1 MIVKNEE
8 AVLARCLDSLKGIAE
23 EIVIVDTGSTD
34 RTKEI
39 AARYTDKIYDFTYG
53 HLRKSLVLMK
63 DNTCIYSGIMVSS
76 LINRWKNINQIETKD
91 NIDNMLYV
99 GKDNYVNINDIYMM
113 SGNVKSKP
121 LVSKIKIAKENMNFI
136 DFTGGDKMRSILFMK
151 DGTIIV
157 TSLDDRTLLERLKNI
172 IIL

>member
-1 MIVKNEE
+1 MLFHIGYGNYVKF
-8 AVLARCLDSLKGIAE
+8 E
-23 EIVIVDTGSTD
+23 EIKAIEEKFESGYISKIIFSHKLKNTN
-34 RTKEI
+34 
-39 AARYTDKIYDFTYG
+39 KIYDFTYG

-63 DNTCIYSGIMVSS
+63 DNTCVYSGIITSS
-76 LINRWKNINQIETKD
+76 LEKRWKNVNQIEKR
-91 NIDNMLYV
+91 NHIDEMLYV

-121 LVSKIKIAKENMNFI
+121 LVSKIKLAKENFEFI
-136 DFTGGDKMRSILFMK
+136 DFTCGDKMRSILFMK

-157 TSLDDRTLLERLKNI
+157 TALDDRTLLERLKNL

>member
-1 MIVKNEE
+1 MLFHIGYGNYVKF
-8 AVLARCLDSLKGIAE
+8 E
-23 EIVIVDTGSTD
+23 EIKAIEEKYETGYISKIIFSHKLKNTN
-34 RTKEI
+34 
-39 AARYTDKIYDFTYG
+39 KIYDFTYG